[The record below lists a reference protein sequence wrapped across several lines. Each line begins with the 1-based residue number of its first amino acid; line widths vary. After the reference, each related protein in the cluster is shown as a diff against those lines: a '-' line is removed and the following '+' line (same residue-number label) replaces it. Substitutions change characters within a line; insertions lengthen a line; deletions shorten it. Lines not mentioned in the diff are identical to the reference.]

1 MSEDKRY
8 KKTRT
13 RIINYFVDYLQSH
26 ALQDLSVSNLC
37 SIAHIERHTFY
48 HHYKNIGD
56 LVLDLKTEC
65 QEKLNSVIQK
75 IPYQT
80 FHENLL
86 SYFDFIQDNRK
97 EIIAYSKTIPNKQ
110 QIPLSSI
117 VQERF
122 FKPLN
127 ITYEKELQA
136 FTANAFITACL
147 VSLLNQESHRSR
159 EEAIEVVS
167 LYLDQFRLLP

>member
-13 RIINYFVDYLQSH
+13 RIIDGFIDYLQNH
-26 ALQDLSVSNLC
+26 PLQDLSVSKLC
-37 SIAHIERHTFY
+37 STAHIERHTFY

-65 QEKLNSVIQK
+65 QKKLDAIIQK
-75 IPYQT
+75 IPGQT
-80 FHENLL
+80 FRENLL

-97 EIIAYSKTIPNKQ
+97 KIIAYSKTIPNKQ

-117 VQERF
+117 VREYF

-147 VSLLNQESHRSR
+147 VSLLSQESHRNR

-167 LYLDQFRLLP
+167 LYLNQFRLLP

>member
-13 RIINYFVDYLQSH
+13 RIMDGFIDYLQSH

-48 HHYKNIGD
+48 HHYKNIGE

-65 QEKLNSVIQK
+65 QEKLNSVIQG
-75 IPYQT
+75 IPDHT
-80 FHENLL
+80 FREILL

-97 EIIAYSKTIPNKQ
+97 KIIAYRKAIPNKL

-117 VQERF
+117 IQECF

-136 FTANAFITACL
+136 CTANAFISACL
-147 VSLLNQESHRSR
+147 VSLLYQESHRSR